1 MYSSRITAGFTLSEV
16 LVTLAI
22 IGVVAALIIPGIFQN
37 VQKKQ
42 YVSGLN
48 KAYSDL
54 SQATMQVM
62 DNNGGKMTYVLPTNS
77 YADRNRFRDKF
88 CQALNCIKK
97 CDAGLPPS
105 DCSYSTFK
113 NLYGTVLTDG
123 ANYLPR
129 AVLSNKMLISFDYSP
144 SCSMYSYTFNNNT
157 NCGAFIV
164 DINGVKPPN
173 QRGRDLFSFEINQTG
188 VYPLGSRSGSTPGNW
203 NSHCNPSVDD
213 LSSWNMC
220 AGRVLIE
227 GNMNY

>member
-22 IGVVAALIIPGIFQN
+22 IGVVAALIIPGIVQN

-62 DNNGGKMTYVLPTNS
+62 DDNGGKMTYVFPSNS

-88 CQALNCIKK
+88 CQTLNCIKR
-97 CDAGLPPS
+97 CDAGSPPS
-105 DCSYSTFK
+105 DCSYSTYK
-113 NLYGTVLTDG
+113 ALNGTILTDT

-129 AVLSNKMLISFDYSP
+129 AILSNGMLIYFDYLP
-144 SCSMYSYTFNNNT
+144 SCSTYSRSNNNFT
-157 NCGAFIV
+157 MCGAFRI
-164 DINGVKPPN
+164 DINGFKEPN
-173 QRGRDLFSFEINQTG
+173 QVGRDIFYFEIAQNG
-188 VYPLGSRSGSTPGNW
+188 VFPQGSKSAATSANW
-203 NSHCNPSVDD
+203 NTYCNPS
-213 LSSWNMC
+213 SSDTSGWNMC

-227 GNMNY
+227 GIMNY